1 MNKRRL
7 SAFTLVEV
15 IVALGIAATAL
26 ILLVSANHESLRRSL
41 RAGEGLRLGLA
52 LESKLDEIRLGLEQS
67 GTGPFEGLP
76 GYSWRLER
84 RRETSVALK
93 GLERLTLAALDR
105 QDRTLMSLET
115 LVWTPPA
122 PTTEEPRDAPR

>member
-52 LESKLDEIRLGLEQS
+52 LESKLDEIAWGWSSQERDHSRGCRGTPGGWNVAARPQS
-67 GTGPFEGLP
+67 R
-76 GYSWRLER
+76 SRAWN
-84 RRETSVALK
+84 A
-93 GLERLTLAALDR
+93 
-105 QDRTLMSLET
+105 
-115 LVWTPPA
+115 
-122 PTTEEPRDAPR
+122 